1 MTPNGPK
8 LPQMAQKGRPDLR
21 TFSAI
26 FFYWKSGSE
35 IFSLLE
41 WMHVL
46 SINHWPLWMQS
57 QHTLFPP
64 FVVFVH
70 EPSSCSPHSTTD
82 INQQAQIC
90 PYGSREI
97 NWWIVQSSKDSLSL
111 FLKRARLQSHWINS
125 VSSPNCGAFINLP
138 TIYQFSF
145 YLLPVLY
152 TLIYEAF
159 ESVQLWMKYWSF
171 P

>member
-1 MTPNGPK
+1 MTQYGQKWPKMAKFGPK
-8 LPQMAQKGRPDLR
+8 WPKMALEWPKMIQNSPKMTQNYPKWPKYDARIYALFPQ
-21 TFSAI
+21 
-26 FFYWKSGSE
+26 FFFTEKAVPKF
-35 IFSLLE
+35 FSLLE

-90 PYGSREI
+90 PSGSREI
-97 NWWIVQSSKDSLSL
+97 NWWIVQSSKASLSL
-111 FLKRARLQSHWINS
+111 FLKRARLQSH
-125 VSSPNCGAFINLP
+125 
-138 TIYQFSF
+138 
-145 YLLPVLY
+145 
-152 TLIYEAF
+152 
-159 ESVQLWMKYWSF
+159 
-171 P
+171 